1 MIRIGFFLENSPL
14 GFIDYS
20 NIMQGNPGI
29 GGSEFQVILNAY
41 LLSLNSKYKVYLFAQ
56 TESKFP
62 KEIDVIY
69 EKDFKQC
76 IHLCQKYDIKYF
88 IFKEQPHWITTQCFQ
103 NIPHEINLI
112 AWCHNF
118 LSTQRLDFYAQHKAF
133 KSIIMV
139 GKEQAELYRDHKAFP
154 KIDYIYNGNIIPSQ
168 EEINNLTPCKN
179 RKNIVTYIGS
189 IYPYKGFHV
198 LAKAWKK
205 VTLHIPDA
213 ELYVIGSADV
223 YDVNSIKG
231 KYNIALPN
239 YEKIFISY
247 LTENGELMKNV
258 HFMGKMGVEKNDILK
273 QTKVG
278 VPNPSGRTETFG
290 ISAIEMQVMG
300 CCVVT
305 KKCCGFLDTV
315 VNKKNLYSKNSSLA
329 DYIIR
334 NLKSP
339 NFNDSATY
347 NTIKGKF
354 DYRETIKEWERLL
367 ENLEQ
372 GNPKIHDFS
381 CQIENK
387 EFDFKWLRLITQK
400 INEHCNYILPPLV
413 KWKQGK
419 IYRKIEYLSD
429 KEAFTKN

>member
-1 MIRIGFFLENSPL
+1 MVRIGFFLENSPL
-14 GFIDYS
+14 GVIDYT
-20 NIMQGNPGI
+20 NISQGNPGI

-41 LLSLNSKYKVYLFAQ
+41 LLSQNPQYKVYLFAQ
-56 TESKFP
+56 TESIFP

-76 IHLCQKYDIKYF
+76 IYLCKKYKIKYF
-88 IFKEQPHWITTQCFQ
+88 IFKEQPYWITNQCFQ
-103 NIPHEINLI
+103 NIPSEINLI
-112 AWCHNF
+112 TWCHNF
-118 LSTQRLDFYAQHKAF
+118 LSTKRLDFYANHPSV

-154 KIDYIYNGNIIPSQ
+154 KIDYIYNGNIIPSL

-189 IYPYKGFHV
+189 IYPYKGFHL

-205 VTLHIPDA
+205 ITRNVPDA

-223 YDVNSIKG
+223 YNINSHKG

-239 YEKIFISY
+239 YEQTFISY
-247 LTENGELMKNV
+247 LMENGELMKNV
-258 HFMGKMGVEKNDILK
+258 HFMGKMGIEKNEILK

-315 VNKKNLYSKNSSLA
+315 INSNNLYSKNSSLA
-329 DYIIR
+329 NYIIR

-339 NFNDSATY
+339 DINDSITY
-347 NTIKGKF
+347 NTIKEKF
-354 DYRETIKEWERLL
+354 DYKKTIKDWEKLF

-372 GNPKIHDFS
+372 DNPKIHDFTH
-381 CQIENK
+381 QIKNK
-387 EFDFKWLRLITQK
+387 DFNLKWLRLITQK
-400 INEHCNYILPPLV
+400 INEHFNYILPPLI
-413 KWKQGK
+413 KWKEGK
-419 IYRKIEYLSD
+419 IFRKIDYLSD
-429 KEAFTKN
+429 RDAFIKD